1 MNSNKLLYIIN
12 EEGIRQEANI
22 LAKMKLINGVNYI
35 TYTYGEIN
43 ENDMIKIYSTGITG
57 DKGNYSYKEIDTTTE
72 WDEIK
77 NILKLLAKDDDEKMP
92 EVNVCD
98 LKFIGEEISVRKPK
112 KLLVSTKFADTL
124 SSKYEEREEEPVTPI
139 SEINIP
145 TIEEPKIE
153 EPVKEEKIETPQIN
167 VPTFE
172 ELQARSKKVT
182 EVIET
187 KPEVIE
193 PTPVMP
199 EVKKEDY
206 TAKFKNEV
214 EPVLLDVYSKQQA
227 QIDALEEELSKT
239 KYDLFE
245 KQKEA
250 LSLKNEN
257 EELTKKG
264 TKLESELSEAKAK
277 VDGIMNVLNGNK

>member
-1 MNSNKLLYIIN
+1 MSNDKILYIIN

-22 LAKMKLINGVNYI
+22 LAKMRLSNGINYI
-35 TYTYGEIN
+35 TYTYNEIN

-57 DKGNYSYKEIDTTTE
+57 EKGNYSYKEIDTTTE

-77 NILKLLAKDDDEKMP
+77 DNLKLLAKDETEKLP
-92 EVNVCD
+92 IANNCD
-98 LKFIGEEISVRKPK
+98 LRFIGEEISVRKPK
-112 KLLVSTKFADTL
+112 KLLVSTKFAETIA
-124 SSKYEEREEEPVTPI
+124 SKYEEKEEVKKEKVTPI
-139 SEINIP
+139 SALNIP
-145 TIEEPKIE
+145 TIE
-153 EPVKEEKIETPQIN
+153 EPVKEEKVDIPQIN

-172 ELQARSKKVT
+172 ELQARTKKVT

-193 PTPVMP
+193 PEMP

-206 TAKFKNEV
+206 TAKFKSEV

-257 EELTKKG
+257 EVLTKKG
-264 TKLESELSEAKAK
+264 TELENELNEAKAK